1 MSDTASEPHRW
12 FHDYLDPGERLAEVL
27 FGLIMVLTIT
37 LTAGLTVG
45 HEPGAA
51 REMLIAAI
59 GCNIAWGIIDGGMYI
74 MSALLERGRHAR
86 LVIAI
91 KSAPDEASALGPI
104 GRALDGTLVGLS
116 PAHERL
122 RVYHDLRELALK
134 TDPPKV
140 RIHRDDVM
148 GALASCWLVVVATIP
163 AAVPFLLMDDA
174 RLALRTSNG
183 LLLGLLFVIGCS
195 WGQYASVNRWL
206 AGLVFLA
213 VGTVLVGVAIAFGG

>member
-1 MSDTASEPHRW
+1 MSATASEPHRW
-12 FHDYLDPGERLAEVL
+12 FQDYLDPGERLAEVL

-51 REMLIAAI
+51 REMLIAVI
-59 GCNIAWGIIDGGMYI
+59 GGNIAWGIIDGGMYL
-74 MSALLERGRHAR
+74 MSALLDRGRHAR
-86 LVIAI
+86 LIRVIRN
-91 KSAPDEASALGPI
+91 APDEAAALVPI
-104 GRALDGTLVGLS
+104 GRALNDTLIGLS
-116 PAHERL
+116 PAEDRL
-122 RVYHDLRELALK
+122 RVYRDLRELALK
-134 TDPPKV
+134 TEPPTV
-140 RIHRDDVM
+140 RITRDDAM
-148 GALASCWLVVVATIP
+148 GAVASCLLVVLTTVP
-163 AAVPFLLMDDA
+163 AVVPFLLMDDT

-183 LLLGLLFVIGCS
+183 LLLGLLFLVGFS